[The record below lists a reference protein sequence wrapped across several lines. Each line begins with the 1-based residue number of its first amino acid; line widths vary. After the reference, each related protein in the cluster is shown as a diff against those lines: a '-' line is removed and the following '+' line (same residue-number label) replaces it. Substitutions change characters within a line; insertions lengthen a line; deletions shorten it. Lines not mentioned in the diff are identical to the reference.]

1 MNLKRVWTLIKAEV
15 LHGPKDIMLV
25 MAVVLPILLALF
37 VNLAFGNIF
46 TDRAKLGVFDQG
58 QSQVVSLLR
67 DAESITYKDYDSEAA
82 LKTAAA
88 NGAVDMGV
96 VLPADFDA
104 VLEGGAIRLKAYIWG
119 ESLAKNRAVIPV
131 VLADAVRTV
140 TGSSLPV
147 DVRAIALGDEVS
159 MPWSDRL
166 LPLVVLMAVFYGGM
180 MLPPSSLISEKQHR
194 TLEALNV
201 TPATIGDIFLAK
213 GIIGMALATVM
224 GVLTLVLSGAFGGSA
239 PALIL
244 VLWLGAVMAAEI
256 GLIAGALIND
266 MNSLYAVTKAGGIF
280 LFAPAIVFMFPQ
292 IPSWLGYVFPTYYV
306 VRPVVDL
313 SVSGKS
319 FGDEAVYVVVLTGL
333 VVLGGVAVMAIVR
346 RLSAHALRLNG

>member
-15 LHGPKDIMLV
+15 LHGPKDVIVV
-25 MAVVLPILLALF
+25 MAVVLPILMALF

-46 TDRAKLGVFDQG
+46 SDRARLGIFDQG
-58 QSQVVSLLR
+58 QSDVVPILQASQGI
-67 DAESITYKDYDSEAA
+67 AFKSYDSEAA
-82 LKTAAA
+82 LRAATAD
-88 NGAVDMGV
+88 GAIDLGV
-96 VLPADFDA
+96 VLPPDFDST
-104 VLEGGAIRLKAYIWG
+104 LETGTIRLKAYIWG

-140 TGSSLPV
+140 TGSTLPV
-147 DVRAIALGDEVS
+147 DIQAVALGDDANI
-159 MPWSDRL
+159 PWSDRL

-213 GIIGMALATVM
+213 GVVGVVLATVM
-224 GVLTLVLSGAFGGSA
+224 GVLTLVLSGAFGSSA
-239 PALIL
+239 PAVVL
-244 VLWLGAVMAAEI
+244 VLWLGAIMAVEI
-256 GLIAGALIND
+256 GLVAGALVND

-292 IPSWLGYVFPTYYV
+292 IPSWLGYIFPTYYV

-319 FGDEAVYVVVLTGL
+319 LGDVAIYVVVLAGL

-346 RLSAHALRLNG
+346 RLSAHALRLSG